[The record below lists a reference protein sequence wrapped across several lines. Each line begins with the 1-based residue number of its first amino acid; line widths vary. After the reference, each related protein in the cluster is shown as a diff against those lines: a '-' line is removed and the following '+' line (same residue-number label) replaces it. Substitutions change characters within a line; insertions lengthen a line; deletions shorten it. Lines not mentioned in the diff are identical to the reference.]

1 MSKLRSFFEITS
13 YGIYKH
19 WDEKDKALP
28 KIKTFTTDIPA
39 ELDIEFGF
47 IINCKKAKGK
57 KLRYCIFHPD
67 IPDDKGDIMPPFEGD
82 VYVENNDWDFYLGDT
97 IWPPLENKL
106 GDWRMTIELD
116 EKVLAEKTFSVLVE
130 HGDGE
135 IQFWK
140 KRGY

>member
-1 MSKLRSFFEITS
+1 MLV
-13 YGIYKH
+13 
-19 WDEKDKALP
+19 
-28 KIKTFTTDIPA
+28 
-39 ELDIEFGF
+39 IEFGF
-47 IINCKKAKGK
+47 IINCKKAKGN

-106 GDWRMTIELD
+106 GDWRMIIELD
-116 EKVLAEKTFSVLVE
+116 GKVLAEKTFSVLVE

>member
-97 IWPPLENKL
+97 IWSPLENKL
-106 GDWRMTIELD
+106 GDWLSLI
-116 EKVLAEKTFSVLVE
+116 
-130 HGDGE
+130 H
-135 IQFWK
+135 I
-140 KRGY
+140 